1 MPVPRDW
8 ADAFL
13 EQAREDLRAAEAA
26 YTASCESTFCML
38 LQMAYEKLAKAAFAR
53 RGLQPTRTHDG
64 ASRLL
69 LLLGKD
75 PAGPM
80 LPGYQ
85 GRVLEA
91 VRELENAQ
99 PAIVSYAMRMFG
111 VPQYPQL
118 EYPWENPSSGAIEWP
133 GQHLPV
139 AQRVRDPRQR
149 IGADLLKFAHAINVQ
164 FNALFP

>member
-8 ADAFL
+8 ADPFL

-26 YTASCESTFCML
+26 YDASCESAFCML
-38 LQMAYEKLAKAAFAR
+38 LQMTYEKLAKAAFAR
-53 RGLQPTRTHDG
+53 QGNQPTRTHDG

-69 LLLGKD
+69 LLLARD
-75 PAGPM
+75 PAGPR
-80 LPGYQ
+80 LAGYQ
-85 GRVLEA
+85 GRVLDA

-99 PAIVSYAMRMFG
+99 PAIVSHAMRVYG

-118 EYPWENPSSGAIEWP
+118 EYPWENPATNQVESPA
-133 GQHLPV
+133 QHLPI

-149 IGADLLKFAHAINVQ
+149 IGADLLKFAHAINAQ

>member
-8 ADAFL
+8 ADPFL
-13 EQAREDLRAAEAA
+13 VQAREGLRAAEAA
-26 YTASCESTFCML
+26 YDASCESTFCML
-38 LQMAYEKLAKAAFAR
+38 LQMTYEKLAKAAFAR

-69 LLLGKD
+69 LLLARD
-75 PAGPM
+75 PAGPR

-85 GRVLEA
+85 GRVLDA

-99 PAIVSYAMRMFG
+99 PAIVSRAMRVDG
-111 VPQYPQL
+111 APQYPQL
-118 EYPWENPSSGAIEWP
+118 EYPWENPVTGFVEWP
-133 GQHLPV
+133 AHHLPI

-149 IGADLLKFAHAINVQ
+149 IGADLLKFAHAIDAR

>member
-8 ADAFL
+8 ADPFL
-13 EQAREDLRAAEAA
+13 EQAREDLRAAEVA
-26 YTASCESTFCML
+26 YTARCESTFCML
-38 LQMAYEKLAKAAFAR
+38 LQMTYEKLAKAAFAR
-53 RGLQPTRTHDG
+53 KGNQPTRSHDG

-69 LLLGKD
+69 LLLGKH

-85 GRVLEA
+85 GRVLDA

-99 PAIVSYAMRMFG
+99 PAIVSHAMRVYA
-111 VPQYPQL
+111 VPQSPQL
-118 EYPWENPSSGAIEWP
+118 EYPWENPGSRAVEWP
-133 GQHLPV
+133 ARHLPIV
-139 AQRVRDPRQR
+139 HRVRDPLQR
-149 IGADLLKFAHAINVQ
+149 IGADLLKFAHAIDTQ